1 MMKTRHSMAAEA
13 ETAIGTAP
21 APSSVRIAIGTNVL
35 AGQERERERKSDGWE
50 GKEVEESKR
59 EKMLI
64 SGAHYFL
71 LFLSIRLPLV
81 CLWD

>member
-50 GKEVEESKR
+50 GKEVEERGR
-59 EKMLI
+59 EETMMT
-64 SGAHYFL
+64 SGA
-71 LFLSIRLPLV
+71 LFFIIFWLTRLPRV
-81 CLWD
+81 Y